1 MWTLLLL
8 DGQAKIL
15 AVTQVEKEIGRSGEN
30 QKDQERGGRITPCEE
45 K

>member
-1 MWTLLLL
+1 MWTPLLL

-15 AVTQVEKEIGRSGEN
+15 GVSQVEKEIGKSGEN
-30 QKDQERGGRITPCEE
+30 QRDQEHGGRITPCEE

>member
-1 MWTLLLL
+1 ML

-15 AVTQVEKEIGRSGEN
+15 RVNLVEEEIGKSGEN
-30 QKDQERGGRITPCEE
+30 QKDQEYGGRKAPCEE